1 MKESVFQAG
10 VIKDLKRIF
19 PGCIVLKNDAN
30 YLQGIPDLLIL
41 YNNHWAALECKGRQL
56 AHVQPNQ
63 LYYITKMNEM
73 SFASLIY
80 PENKEEILSDL
91 QRAFGVA

>member
-10 VIKDLKRIF
+10 VIKDLKRLF

-41 YNNHWAALECKGRQL
+41 YNTHWAALECKARPA
-56 AHVQPNQ
+56 AHTQPNQ
-63 LYYITKMNEM
+63 LYYIQQMNEM
-73 SFASLIY
+73 SFASFIY
-80 PENKEEILSDL
+80 PENKEEILNDL
-91 QRAFGVA
+91 QRAFGVT

>member
-41 YNNHWAALECKGRQL
+41 YKNHWAALECKGRQL

-73 SFASLIY
+73 SFASFIY